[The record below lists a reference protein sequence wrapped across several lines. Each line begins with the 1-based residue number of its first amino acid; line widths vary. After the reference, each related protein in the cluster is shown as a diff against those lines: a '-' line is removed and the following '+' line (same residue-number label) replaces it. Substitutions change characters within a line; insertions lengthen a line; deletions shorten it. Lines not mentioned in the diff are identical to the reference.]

1 MARAESLE
9 AQLAGPDLP
18 APIAYVLEWFDEV
31 GPCLS
36 SGMGPV
42 PLTFAEI
49 GAWADLR
56 RIALAPWEAQALRLL
71 SEVFCEVSAAG

>member
-1 MARAESLE
+1 MPEP
-9 AQLAGPDLP
+9 LAYILG
-18 APIAYVLEWFDEV
+18 WFNEV

-49 GAWADLR
+49 GAWAALR

-71 SEVFCEVSAAG
+71 SEVFCEVSSSQAA

>member
-1 MARAESLE
+1 MLT
-9 AQLAGPDLP
+9 GPEMP
-18 APIAYVLEWFDEV
+18 APLAYLLDWFNEV

-49 GAWADLR
+49 GAWAALR
-56 RIALAPWEAQALRLL
+56 GIALAPWEAQGLRVL
-71 SEVFCEVSAAG
+71 SEAFCEASVSST